1 MHNNSLQNVLQ
12 CYFLPEV
19 CSYAS
24 GFDLFLQEQV
34 FTENDG
40 FFAWMFLKRRTLW
53 QTILS
58 FVWPLFALAVC
69 LFPVYPYQCKIVVL
83 YSCAG
88 ALLFIVSILLCKI
101 SHPPSPTVFSFT
113 TNIMLQQTLSISHFN
128 HQAYLSNELQFF
140 ACVVLCRLPVSH
152 PSHMHL

>member
-1 MHNNSLQNVLQ
+1 MHPFLALVISAATVSVVFRMLFSLL
-12 CYFLPEV
+12 
-19 CSYAS
+19 
-24 GFDLFLQEQV
+24 GLFFRRTKVYLYLQEQV

-40 FFAWMFLKRRTLW
+40 FYAWMFLKRRTLW

-88 ALLFIVSILLCKI
+88 ALLFIVSLLLCKI
-101 SHPPSPTVFSFT
+101 LSPNLSHTR
-113 TNIMLQQTLSISHFN
+113 NIWTLFCGS
-128 HQAYLSNELQFF
+128 
-140 ACVVLCRLPVSH
+140 
-152 PSHMHL
+152 

>member
-1 MHNNSLQNVLQ
+1 MTATERVVFRILFSLV
-12 CYFLPEV
+12 
-19 CSYAS
+19 
-24 GFDLFLQEQV
+24 GLFFCRTKLYLYLQEQV

-40 FFAWMFLKRRTLW
+40 FYAWMFLKRRTLW

-88 ALLFIVSILLCKI
+88 ALLFIVSLLLCKVLSPNL
-101 SHPPSPTVFSFT
+101 SHAPYILTLFSG
-113 TNIMLQQTLSISHFN
+113 S
-128 HQAYLSNELQFF
+128 
-140 ACVVLCRLPVSH
+140 
-152 PSHMHL
+152 

>member
-1 MHNNSLQNVLQ
+1 MMLFSSWG
-12 CYFLPEV
+12 
-19 CSYAS
+19 CSYVS
-24 GFDLFLQEQV
+24 GFDLCLQEQV

-88 ALLFIVSILLCKI
+88 ALLFIVSILLRKI
-101 SHPPSPTVFSFT
+101 SLPRWVCFHSKLLFKDWQLCT
-113 TNIMLQQTLSISHFN
+113 THIMNNS
-128 HQAYLSNELQFF
+128 
-140 ACVVLCRLPVSH
+140 CLPVLYTDTYQHHITLWSL
-152 PSHMHL
+152 HLFE

>member
-1 MHNNSLQNVLQ
+1 M
-12 CYFLPEV
+12 
-19 CSYAS
+19 
-24 GFDLFLQEQV
+24 

-88 ALLFIVSILLCKI
+88 ALLFIVSILLCK
-101 SHPPSPTVFSFT
+101 HFS
-113 TNIMLQQTLSISHFN
+113 LTLSFMLEILAPLTN
-128 HQAYLSNELQFF
+128 QGIFF
-140 ACVVLCRLPVSH
+140 SRVQDRQNKK
-152 PSHMHL
+152 

>member
-1 MHNNSLQNVLQ
+1 MYLFVIFYILGLVNLIRHNTTTEFVVL
-12 CYFLPEV
+12 YLSWG

-24 GFDLFLQEQV
+24 GFDLYLQEQV

-88 ALLFIVSILLCKI
+88 ALLFIVSILLRKI
-101 SHPPSPTVFSFT
+101 SLPPLRFT
-113 TNIMLQQTLSISHFN
+113 T
-128 HQAYLSNELQFF
+128 
-140 ACVVLCRLPVSH
+140 VV
-152 PSHMHL
+152 